1 VLSVFHSFYKKWQVL
16 KSCISEQ
23 EHWEIQQQ
31 QMSEAAAR
39 DTGADTGDN
48 FVDLNGCRSLD
59 CPRCFDRW
67 SGGAACQAAA
77 ADEEVSDE
85 GPPRLAEDS
94 SPGSS
99 DVEADKDRL
108 QQVTFMK

>member
-1 VLSVFHSFYKKWQVL
+1 MFHSFYKKWQVL

-31 QMSEAAAR
+31 QMSEAGAR

-48 FVDLNGCRSLD
+48 FVDLNGCRSLN
-59 CPRCFDRW
+59 CPRCFDSL
-67 SGGAACQAAA
+67 SGVAACQAAA
-77 ADEEVSDE
+77 ADEEEVSDE
-85 GPPRLAEDS
+85 GPPRLDEDS

-99 DVEADKDRL
+99 DVEAGKDRL